1 MFSTIVAV
9 LAFVFTTFCF
19 VVWLYSFCFDPRI
32 KASRQMGVDFKI
44 KWNMIALAFV
54 VWFVSGV
61 YLWG

>member
-9 LAFVFTTFCF
+9 LAFAFTTFCF
-19 VVWLYSFCFDPRI
+19 VVWLCDFCFDQKI
-32 KASRQMGVDFKI
+32 EAHRQMGVEFKI
-44 KWNMIALAFV
+44 KWHLVGFAFG

>member
-9 LAFVFTTFCF
+9 LAFVVTTFCF
-19 VVWLYSFCFDPRI
+19 VVVTMHFCFDPKFRG
-32 KASRQMGVDFKI
+32 AKI
-44 KWNMIALAFV
+44 NLKLFGFTFV